1 MSFLTDLVWGCG
13 SPERIS
19 CDWEHESATLLAR
32 PCPVHGTL
40 EKDHGSQWADWWG
53 APGSHKLT
61 VLDHYS
67 LTVYRCRTGLP
78 KACKK
83 GLMRDGRE
91 EWPEYVE
98 FRKAP
103 LCPSALW
110 LYTDYFLKGLCI
122 FVKFGLEIPLQWSVQ
137 SSTLF
142 CMLGIVLSA
151 VSCNILPFPT
161 QV

>member
-1 MSFLTDLVWGCG
+1 MSFLTDLIWGCG

-19 CDWEHESATLLAR
+19 CDWEHEGATLLAR

-67 LTVYRCRTGLP
+67 LTVQRCRTGLP
-78 KACKK
+78 RACRK

-98 FRKAP
+98 FRKSP
-103 LCPSALW
+103 FMSFCIVIVYW
-110 LYTDYFLKGLCI
+110 LFLKGI
-122 FVKFGLEIPLQWSVQ
+122 VH
-137 SSTLF
+137 F
-142 CMLGIVLSA
+142 CKIWLRNSSA
-151 VSCNILPFPT
+151 VICPIIYSVLYAWYSAECCLL
-161 QV
+161 

>member
-1 MSFLTDLVWGCG
+1 MSFLTDLIWGCG

-19 CDWEHESATLLAR
+19 GDWEHEGATLFAR
-32 PCPVHGTL
+32 PHPVHGTL

-61 VLDHYS
+61 VLDIHS
-67 LTVYRCRTGLP
+67 LTVSGCRTGLP
-78 KACKK
+78 RACKK
-83 GLMRDGRE
+83 GLKRNGRE

-98 FRKAP
+98 FRKSP
-103 LCPSALW
+103 FMSFCIVIVYW
-110 LYTDYFLKGLCI
+110 FFFKGI
-122 FVKFGLEIPLQWSVQ
+122 VDFVKFGLEIPLQWSVQ
-137 SSTLF
+137 PSTLF

-151 VSCNILPFPT
+151 VSGNILPFPT